1 MSAECKQL
9 PKPKLRNLLL
19 GKMKIAFVGMAI
31 SGTLTTL
38 CYKIFVGD
46 ARKKRYEEFYKKYD
60 AEAKLKIMCDSG
72 YMHSCGNNPIIYE

>member
-46 ARKKRYEEFYKKYD
+46 ARKKRYEEFYK
-60 AEAKLKIMCDSG
+60 
-72 YMHSCGNNPIIYE
+72 